1 MITVIIER
9 HIASGMNSTYETFAK
24 KIIQATVSTQG
35 FISGE
40 SLRGVD
46 DPNARYIVV
55 KMKAKDDWLQ
65 WQRSKERRE
74 LLTMVGPLLSGPEKI
89 TLLTH

>member
-9 HIASGMNSTYETFAK
+9 HIAPDMSSTYESFAK
-24 KIIQATVSTQG
+24 QIIQATVSAPG

-40 SLRGVD
+40 SLHGLD
-46 DPNARYIVV
+46 DPNARYIFV
-55 KMKAKDDWLQ
+55 KMKNKSDWQ
-65 WQRSKERRE
+65 SWFESKERRE
-74 LLTMVGPLLSGPEKI
+74 LVSLVGPMLAIPEKI

>member
-9 HIASGMNSTYETFAK
+9 HIAPDMKSTYDNFAK
-24 KIIQATVSTQG
+24 KIIQATVSASG

-40 SLRGVD
+40 SLCGLND
-46 DPNARYIVV
+46 GNARYIIV
-55 KMKAKDDWLQ
+55 KMKNEQNWLE
-65 WQRSKERRE
+65 WLHSKERRE
-74 LLTMVGPLLSGPEKI
+74 LLSLVSPTLTVPEKI